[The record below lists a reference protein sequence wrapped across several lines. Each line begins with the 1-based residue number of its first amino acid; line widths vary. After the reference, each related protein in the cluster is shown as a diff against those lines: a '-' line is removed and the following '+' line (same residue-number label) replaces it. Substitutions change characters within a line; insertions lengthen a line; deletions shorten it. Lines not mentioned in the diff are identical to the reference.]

1 MYRMFNRGL
10 LALMLGLLAA
20 YRYFIS
26 PWLGRNCRFAPSCS
40 AYATEALRMHGPWRG
55 SWLTLRRIAR
65 CHPWHPGGYDPVP
78 EKTR

>member
-1 MYRMFNRGL
+1 MFNRGL